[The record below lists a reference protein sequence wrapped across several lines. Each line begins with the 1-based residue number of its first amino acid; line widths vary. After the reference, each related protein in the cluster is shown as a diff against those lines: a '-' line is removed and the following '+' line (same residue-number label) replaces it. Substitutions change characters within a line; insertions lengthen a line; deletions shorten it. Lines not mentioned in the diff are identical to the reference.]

1 MGEIMSFIG
10 KTLGKITGAS
20 DAAKAAE
27 RASGQQVAASEAA
40 IEEQRRQFDALQ
52 ELLKPFVE
60 GGRTALGAQQQL
72 IGLGTPEEQA
82 AAIAQLEQSPMM
94 RALTQKGENAILQQA
109 SATGGLRGG
118 NTQAALAQFRP
129 QMLAQLIENQYGR
142 LGGLSTL
149 GANAAVGQGTA
160 GMGMAGN
167 IGNLLNQIGASQAGA
182 TMARGN
188 VASQGFGAGLGIA
201 GLLGGLGLFGKASTA
216 AKASTDSLMPG
227 FF

>member
-1 MGEIMSFIG
+1 MSFIG
-10 KTLGKITGAS
+10 KALGKITGAS

-27 RASGQQVAASEAA
+27 RASGQQIESYNAG

-52 ELLKPFVE
+52 ALLKPYIE
-60 GGRTALGAQQQL
+60 GGQGAFGAQQQL

-94 RALTQKGENAILQQA
+94 RALTQKGENAILQNA

-129 QMLAQLIENQYGR
+129 QMLAQMIENQYSK

-149 GANAAVGQGTA
+149 GANAAVGQGSQ
-160 GMGMAGN
+160 GMGMASN
-167 IGNLLNQIGASQAGA
+167 IGNLLNQIGSSQAGA

-201 GLLGGLGLFGKASTA
+201 GLLGGLGMFGKASTA
-216 AKASTDSLMPG
+216 AKTSTDALMPG

>member
-1 MGEIMSFIG
+1 MSFIG
-10 KTLGKITGAS
+10 KAIGKITGAS

-27 RASGQQVAASEAA
+27 RASGQQVEAYQA
-40 IEEQRRQFDALQ
+40 GIDEQRRQFDALQ
-52 ELLKPFVE
+52 ALLKPYIE
-60 GGRTALGAQQQL
+60 GGTGAFQAQQQL

-94 RALTQKGENAILQQA
+94 RALTQKGENAILQNA

-149 GANAAVGQGTA
+149 GANAAVGQGSQGVA
-160 GMGMAGN
+160 MAGN
-167 IGNLLNQIGASQAGA
+167 VGNLLGQIGAARAGG
-182 TMARGN
+182 TIARGN
-188 VASQGFGAGLGIA
+188 VARQGFNDLTNIA
-201 GLLGGLGLFGKASTA
+201 GMAS
-216 AKASTDSLMPG
+216 G
-227 FF
+227 FM